1 MYMNNILLAILLLGV
16 VYYITV
22 RREPF
27 TEVFGFSGYTKP
39 SEGIFI
45 SDPIENLSTYTP
57 VEAKIDHDTMEKLIL
72 ATNKAISDKAG
83 VCNYIIETTS
93 LKKFVGKGNDV
104 YRVMF
109 MAVKNHG
116 FAYGFAVT
124 VDAMI
129 DKSGNVIIKSLR
141 TQPIDADIPND
152 IKAFTNDEAGQE
164 FIEYKLVKDAA
175 VPTRSEFDLAKNKLR

>member
-1 MYMNNILLAILLLGV
+1 MNKILLVILLLGV

-45 SDPIENLSTYTP
+45 SEPIENISAYTP
-57 VEAKIDHDTMEKLIL
+57 VEAKVDHDTMEKLIL
-72 ATNKAISDKAG
+72 AANKAISDKAG

-93 LKKFVGKGNDV
+93 LKKFTDGKNDL

-124 VDAMI
+124 VDATVQN
-129 DKSGNVIIKSLR
+129 GNVIIKSLR

-152 IKAFTNDEAGQE
+152 IKAFTDGEAGQE
-164 FIEYKLVKDAA
+164 FVEYKLVKDAA
-175 VPTRSEFDLAKNKLR
+175 IPSKSEFDLAKNKLR